1 MSSSRFTAM
10 DIEKQE
16 FARKMR
22 GYDAEEVRMFL
33 RSVAEEVERLN
44 LENGRLREDLGKFKS
59 KLDELRGREE
69 TLQKTLVT
77 AQQVGDELK
86 ERARADAD
94 LKMREAK
101 FEAERIVQRAQD
113 RLQGLQSEIER
124 CVVERESFEQS
135 LRSMIEQHLTLLNL
149 RREARGKK
157 DGNVHVLRRT
167 GSEAG

>member
-1 MSSSRFTAM
+1 MSNRLTAM
-10 DIEKQE
+10 DIDKQE
-16 FARKMR
+16 FRTKMR
-22 GYDAEEVRMFL
+22 GYDPQEVRMYL
-33 RSVAEEVERLN
+33 HSVAEEVERLH
-44 LENGRLREDLGKFKS
+44 LENGRMREDLGRFKS

-94 LKMREAK
+94 LRLREAK
-101 FEAERIVQRAQD
+101 LEAERIVHKAQD
-113 RLQGLQSEIER
+113 QLRTLQTEVER
-124 CVVERESFEQS
+124 CAVERESFEHN

-167 GSEAG
+167 SVADAG